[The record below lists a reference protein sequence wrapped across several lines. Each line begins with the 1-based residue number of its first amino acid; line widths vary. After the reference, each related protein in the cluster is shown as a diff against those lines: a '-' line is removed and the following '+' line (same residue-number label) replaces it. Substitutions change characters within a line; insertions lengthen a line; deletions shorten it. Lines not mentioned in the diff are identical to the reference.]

1 MRKLKNFCPVLVRA
15 LFLCS
20 LSLLS
25 PAGEASAFV
34 VDSPGVAEMKGPA
47 LEGAPEPS
55 AYFAYAVRMKSLG
68 YIDEARR
75 SFVEIKAL
83 YNGTPW
89 EKRACLLLGLMAL
102 DEGTPEA
109 AGQAAGVLEEAAGIE
124 AIDDYIVFFQAEA
137 LFKGSRFVEAAS
149 AFDFVLKAYP
159 ETALRESASF
169 KKGLALHKAGS
180 HGEAVAALGR
190 SLSEW
195 PRSKFTAEANF
206 LLAKSY
212 IAEGFDEEAA
222 LPLKNVWAGYPS
234 SPFAAEAEKI
244 LSSFAAGGYAE
255 AAFSDQDRFR
265 RAENHFHSADY
276 GRAIVGYSGLLTK
289 PEFADRARFRT
300 FVAFA
305 RLKRYKES
313 ERAIREYLSLK
324 KPAREAE
331 ALYWLAFVSMRLGRE
346 EGALEA
352 EKLLRA
358 RYRKSDE
365 RSSVLLMMARMKE
378 GKDKTGAHRAY
389 RALID
394 EFPGTKASEEAFWNI
409 AWGEYASGDMD
420 GAYEGFSRYLESN
433 PKGAHASQ
441 FMYWKARS
449 AEKLGRVEEAAA
461 LYGRVCDKSPRSFYC
476 LLSGLRAPA
485 EARPDASSD
494 APQEASAG
502 TAGAGRESAFK
513 GEARFLAAKELLSLG
528 LLEQASVEIDLLARG
543 RKWETAVFA
552 ELAGLFYGAKDFYRA
567 FRIYRSHLL
576 GSGDFT
582 YLGYPVELVETV
594 AEKAVEGSADPFL
607 VAAVMREESH
617 FNPGA
622 LSPVGALGLMQIMP
636 STGSQIARDLG
647 EGFAKKNLLDPGTSM
662 RYGGWYLGQI
672 LKRFDGDA
680 VLAVAGYNAGP
691 NAAARWA
698 ASLPAETDEFVE
710 SIPYDETRG
719 YVKRVISSYAEFL
732 KLGKQDLEGKV
743 TRSAPVSAPELL
755 GASGAGPGARAY

>member
-1 MRKLKNFCPVLVRA
+1 MRKFKNFRSALAPALILAAACVLLPRGDA
-15 LFLCS
+15 
-20 LSLLS
+20 
-25 PAGEASAFV
+25 AAFV
-34 VDSPGVAEMKGPA
+34 VETPAVAQMKGPA
-47 LEGAPEPS
+47 LERAPEPS
-55 AYFAYAVRMKSLG
+55 VYLAYAVRMKSLG
-68 YIDEARR
+68 YTDEAKR
-75 SFVEIKAL
+75 SFQDIKAL
-83 YNGTPW
+83 YGGTPW

-102 DEGTPEA
+102 EEGSPEA
-109 AGQAAGVLEEAAGIE
+109 AREAAGVLEEAAGIE

-137 LFKGSRFVEAAS
+137 LFRGSRFVEAAS

-159 ETALRESASF
+159 ETALRETASF
-169 KKGLALHKAGS
+169 KEGAALHKAGS

-190 SLSEW
+190 FLSEW

-234 SPFAAEAEKI
+234 SPFAAESEKI
-244 LSSFAAGGYAE
+244 LSSFAAGGYVD
-255 AAFSDQDRFR
+255 AAFSDEDRFR

-289 PEFADRARFRT
+289 PGFADRARFRT

-313 ERAIREYLSLK
+313 ERALREYLSLK
-324 KPAREAE
+324 KPAKEAE

-365 RSSVLLMMARMKE
+365 RSRVLLMMARMKE
-378 GKDKTGAHRAY
+378 GKDQAGAHRAY
-389 RALID
+389 KALID
-394 EFPGTKASEEAFWNI
+394 EFPGTNAAEEALWNI
-409 AWGEYASGDMD
+409 AWGEYTSGNMD
-420 GAYEGFSRYLESN
+420 RAYEGFSRYLESS
-433 PKGAHASQ
+433 PKGTHASQ
-441 FMYWKARS
+441 FLYWKARS
-449 AEKLGRVEEAAA
+449 AEKLGRKEEAAS
-461 LYGRVCDKSPRSFYC
+461 LFDRVCDKSPRSFYC
-476 LLSGLRAPA
+476 LMAGLRAPVD
-485 EARPDASSD
+485 ARPD

-502 TAGAGRESAFK
+502 TDGAGRESAFK
-513 GEARFLAAKELLSLG
+513 GEARFLAAAELLSLG
-528 LLEQASVEIDLLARG
+528 LFEQASVEIDLLARG
-543 RKWETAVFA
+543 RKWETGVFA

-567 FRIYRSHLL
+567 FRIYRSHLS
-576 GSGDFT
+576 GSGDFHH
-582 YLGYPVELVETV
+582 LGYPIELVETV
-594 AEKAVEGSADPFL
+594 GERAVKGSADPYL

-636 STGSQIARDLG
+636 STGRQLARDLG
-647 EGFAKKNLLDPGTSM
+647 EDFTKKSLLEPGTSM
-662 RYGGWYLGQI
+662 RYGGFYLGQI

-732 KLGKQDLEGKV
+732 RLGKQGLEGKV
-743 TRSAPVSAPELL
+743 TRGAPQSAPELL
-755 GASGAGPGARAY
+755 GASAAPSAKAY